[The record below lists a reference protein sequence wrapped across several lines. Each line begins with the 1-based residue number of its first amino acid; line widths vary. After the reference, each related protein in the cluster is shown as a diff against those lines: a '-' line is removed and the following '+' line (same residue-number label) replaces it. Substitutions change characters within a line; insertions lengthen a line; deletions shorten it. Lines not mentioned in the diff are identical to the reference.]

1 MWATYESSKKKT
13 LHFNPL
19 NSEILLS
26 YSFIT
31 DNRNIDLIIV
41 SIPLFEC
48 IFVSF
53 LFFIRLVFYW
63 LFTLNESFFFLI
75 SESAFCFHKFVE

>member
-1 MWATYESSKKKT
+1 MWATYESSNKKT

-31 DNRNIDLIIV
+31 DNTNIDLIIV
-41 SIPLFEC
+41 SYLYH
-48 IFVSF
+48 F
-53 LFFIRLVFYW
+53 LNVF
-63 LFTLNESFFFLI
+63 L
-75 SESAFCFHKFVE
+75 